1 MRLVQKSPA
10 VYSSDVSTVA
20 VFQPET
26 PTPATPEQIG
36 DSIFDVFTTTGG
48 YNEFK
53 VEYALDVPVTVES
66 QNPEIFTF
74 DGSVTSRVASGVGT
88 LLFDFGN
95 HKKKLTLDL
104 RDLGPS
110 TARYLS
116 GYASGTYG
124 AFAWAQINT
133 HLDAEKDAL
142 YYNGSSYSACA
153 SQPGG
158 IARNPNCWGAAY
170 VLSGVAVSYLSGGFW
185 GGGELITPRHYI
197 CSNHYNRRNKV
208 GEILRFVGNTGTV
221 RTRTILAQT
230 TGHENNSQPG
240 FPGNPEIPVGD
251 LCVFLLS
258 DDYTN
263 DVAVYPVAGEWAVS
277 SEFVESTPPS
287 EIYDVEY
294 ALPFITTNQNRKVL
308 FSTASTVW
316 ENFKR
321 LISQGTSEV
330 AGITVNR
337 PAYVAFFKHGVQ
349 SAEFTDF
356 QSKAITGDSGS
367 PVFTVL
373 ADNGLALYT
382 VMTYPTNGSLIHE
395 EIANAM
401 IVEVDTRYGISTGL
415 TVTVAPDPLAEP

>member
-10 VYSSDVSTVA
+10 VYSSDVSAVA
-20 VFQPET
+20 VFQPEA

-36 DSIFDVFTTTGG
+36 DSIFAVLTTTGG
-48 YNEFK
+48 FNEYR
-53 VEYALDVPVTVES
+53 VSYALGIPVNIENLNQEV
-66 QNPEIFTF
+66 FTF
-74 DGSVTSRVASGVGT
+74 DGTATTRVSSGIGN
-88 LLFDFGN
+88 LLFDYGT
-95 HKKKLTLDL
+95 HKKRLTLDL
-104 RDLGPS
+104 RDLGAS
-110 TARYLS
+110 TKRSLI
-116 GYASGTYG
+116 GYANGTYG

-133 HLDAEKDAL
+133 HLDDEKESL

-153 SQPGG
+153 AQPGG

-170 VLSGVAVSYLSGGFW
+170 DLSGVAVSYLSGGFW
-185 GGGELITPRHYI
+185 GGGALITPRHYI

-240 FPGNPEIPVGD
+240 FPGNPEVPVGD

-287 EIYDVEY
+287 EIYDLEY

-308 FSTASTVW
+308 FSTASTFW
-316 ENFKR
+316 ENFRR
-321 LISQGTSEV
+321 LISQGSSEV
-330 AGITVNR
+330 AGVTVNH
-337 PAYVAFFKHGVQ
+337 PAYPAFFRHGLP
-349 SAEFTDF
+349 SADFVKF
-356 QSKAITGDSGS
+356 QSNAVGGDSGS

-373 ADNGLALYT
+373 EDNGLALYT
-382 VMTYPTNGSLIHE
+382 VMTYPNSGTLIHE
-395 EIANAM
+395 ELANAM
-401 IVEVDTRYGISTGL
+401 ILEVDARAGISTSI
-415 TVTVAPDPLAEP
+415 TVTVAPDPTL